1 MGSARAKWGSTGVS
15 KDWQHGQRE
24 GPISG
29 SWFQTLLAVL
39 CALIVSLQ
47 ELAAEVTRVCDV
59 IYTGVCIFWGRRG
72 VTRGFLKQYRP
83 SKRLQQS
90 GSLGSCYVATLLTAW
105 AHPRDLPLRAHHVH
119 PLHTSMRIACFAT
132 ASNSRMSL
140 ASLRSLRCLQ
150 QAPESP
156 VPVHLRV
163 RQKNRNNKKIWS
175 MPGCAPQ
182 KNRKKKKKIYD
193 TFCDS
198 LISLPNPHSKI
209 PTERG
214 PSPRAHLEEGC
225 QCT

>member
-182 KNRKKKKKIYD
+182 KKKKIYD

-198 LISLPNPHSKI
+198 LISLPNPHPSQI